1 MKDKQRG
8 SHRSNY
14 CPRPGG
20 GAEFE
25 DIEARVNAWIRAEL
39 PKRPNGEYPRKAQQ
53 RSDQRKNRRSKSRSR
68 DEPRRQE
75 GYPEGFDP
83 WKHGEEVEERRRYA
97 LSMLFAARK
106 ELAETG
112 KVTE

>member
-1 MKDKQRG
+1 MKDKQRR
-8 SHRSNY
+8 SHHAKY

-25 DIEARVNAWIRAEL
+25 DIEQRVNSWIFPEL
-39 PKRPNGEYPRKAQQ
+39 PKRPNGEHPRTAQQ
-53 RSDQRKNRRSKSRSR
+53 RKDQRKNRRSKSRSR

-83 WKHGEEVEERRRYA
+83 WTYGEEIEKR
-97 LSMLFAARK
+97 
-106 ELAETG
+106 
-112 KVTE
+112 